1 MITGRYSTVGALA
14 VAFLAG
20 AWAGLAAARQEKPSL
35 MSSAIFQWESVSP
48 TPTKVGAVRRFFRAP
63 TATLD
68 ELEFHV
74 TTLDPGQS
82 SHPPHQHPNEELIIV
97 KEGIGRGILERRVGA
112 GLDRIDHLQRFQSAA
127 RGAQRGPNRGDLLR
141 HQLELAGHAQ
151 GQGDAAVGC
160 YRVVNSSARRMIA
173 VAFVVSP
180 YRARSSGS
188 ASVTSSTSEPC

>member
-1 MITGRYSTVGALA
+1 MITGRHFSVGALA
-14 VAFLAG
+14 IAFLAG

-97 KEGIGRGILERRVGA
+97 KEGSVEAFSNGAWAPASTGSIIFNASNQPHAVRNAGRTAATYFVINWSSPGMLK
-112 GLDRIDHLQRFQSAA
+112 DRATPR
-127 RGAQRGPNRGDLLR
+127 
-141 HQLELAGHAQ
+141 
-151 GQGDAAVGC
+151 
-160 YRVVNSSARRMIA
+160 
-173 VAFVVSP
+173 
-180 YRARSSGS
+180 
-188 ASVTSSTSEPC
+188 